1 MKTNTT
7 NFFKSVKKGNT
18 NASSLNKSLISGEN
32 EENGIS
38 LAGGVSSSSTAADYS
53 KVNDAASV
61 PVRGAPSTQNT
72 MKVNVA
78 EENLWE
84 NKSEAVLMTKEHQNY
99 SWDLLLV
106 LPNAE
111 KAGTTVSI
119 LPEDIFE
126 RLSLSEL
133 ETYIYYSTDRNKI
146 FIKIRASL
154 PRLMEQ
160 ATDDE
165 FYIKLSEKYLR
176 TKVDFQDAPI
186 IDDPNITPYQ
196 PYEFIYSK
204 YDQEKDYMYEK
215 ANEQQ
220 HPFSPIIRTK
230 LILSIIQSTKNN
242 GCHLNI
248 RKLIADGSVLACFPL
263 HDDKKRRQLQ
273 SNWFGWFVHPWSQ
286 PIDYVKDYFGE
297 KIALYF
303 EFVGHYTTWLLPL
316 SLLGFIVTLSIV
328 AEGAILKSFTKGLDL
343 GYFIPVFCLFV
354 SFWAQFM
361 LEYWK
366 RKESTKS
373 LEW

>member
-7 NFFKSVKKGNT
+7 NFFKSVKKGNA
-18 NASSLNKSLISGEN
+18 NSLKKSLISGEN

-38 LAGGVSSSSTAADYS
+38 LANSSSTTDYS
-53 KVNDAASV
+53 KFDDDAV
-61 PVRGAPSTQNT
+61 PLQRGSTV
-72 MKVNVA
+72 KVEA
-78 EENLWE
+78 EEKLWE
-84 NKSEAVLMTKEHQNY
+84 NKSEAVLMSKEYQNY
-99 SWDLLLV
+99 SWDLLLI

-111 KAGTTVSI
+111 KTGATVSI

-160 ATDDE
+160 ATGDE

-204 YDQEKDYMYEK
+204 YDQEKDYMYDK
-215 ANEQQ
+215 ADEQQ

-248 RKLIADGSVLACFPL
+248 RKLISDGSVLTCFPL
-263 HDDKKRRQLQ
+263 HDAKKRRTLQ
-273 SNWFGWFVHPWSQ
+273 SNWFGWFVHPWCQ

-316 SLLGFIVTLSIV
+316 SLIGFIVTLSII
-328 AEGAILKSFTKGLDL
+328 AEGAILKSFTKGLDQ
-343 GYFIPVFCLFV
+343 GYLIPVFCLFV

-366 RKESTKS
+366 RKESAKS